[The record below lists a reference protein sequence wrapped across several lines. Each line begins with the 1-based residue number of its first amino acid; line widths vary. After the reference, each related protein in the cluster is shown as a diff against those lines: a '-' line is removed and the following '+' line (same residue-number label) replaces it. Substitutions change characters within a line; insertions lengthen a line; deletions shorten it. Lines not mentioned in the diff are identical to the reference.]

1 MKSMC
6 LILLGA
12 LHKGKQEL
20 TRNNVKSGSLTHM
33 KTLFAIYAMF
43 KYQKDLFLLSLSFK
57 CSILNVS
64 KLLKIRTG
72 FSKLSVKAFFL
83 LFPRCFLI
91 SGFIVA
97 HVSCLSVQQP
107 TFPRPLFSVHILSLS
122 SYFPTAPQ
130 CFIFFFETL

>member
-20 TRNNVKSGSLTHM
+20 TRNKVKSGSLTYV
-33 KTLFAIYAMF
+33 KTLFAIYVMF
-43 KYQKDLFLLSLSFK
+43 KYQKDLFLLSLSSK

-72 FSKLSVKAFFL
+72 FSKLSVKAYFL
-83 LFPRCFLI
+83 LFPQCFLI

-97 HVSCLSVQQP
+97 HVSVCPVANLSTSSVQCSHP
-107 TFPRPLFSVHILSLS
+107 LS

-130 CFIFFFETL
+130 CFIFFFNTL